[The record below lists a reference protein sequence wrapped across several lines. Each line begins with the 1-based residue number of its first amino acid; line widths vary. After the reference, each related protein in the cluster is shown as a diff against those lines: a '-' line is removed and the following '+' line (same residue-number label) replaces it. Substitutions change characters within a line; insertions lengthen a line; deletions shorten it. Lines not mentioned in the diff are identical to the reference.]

1 MREKVEPARREQR
14 GTHNFMSSKKAGGVD
29 KPAAPKGGGT
39 SVDVLGA
46 NGVIRTYSIKVHGKD
61 FKKHA
66 EEFASKVEGRKVVAH
81 KSAKAEDEDVGT
93 GEEA

>member
-1 MREKVEPARREQR
+1 
-14 GTHNFMSSKKAGGVD
+14 MSTKKADGAG
-29 KPAAPKGGGT
+29 KPKAPRGGGT
-39 SVDVLGA
+39 AVDVVGA
-46 NGVIRTYSIKVHGKD
+46 SGVIRTYSIKVHGKD

-81 KSAKAEDEDVGT
+81 KSAKEE